1 MTENFEFEISRP
13 SAMYQ
18 QIANFFESEIS
29 SGNLKEND
37 RLPSTTILA
46 KKFKVNQETIQQSM
60 KLLTQRGLIE
70 RTPGRGTFIR
80 AGLAQ
85 KRVGIIFGSE
95 IFTRQRL
102 MFHAVFL
109 EKLIEYICEDNW
121 SYELY
126 PTSDLARYD
135 RAFHDLKHAVF
146 DNELR
151 AVIEFCSNDLVTDYL
166 NKECNVPVSGA
177 PVELDYQ
184 YMLDTGLAYLRKQG
198 GKNIVIV
205 RPQSGSY
212 PFENLKFDTYADLNL
227 QLIDLTR
234 EDSHAKVYQQILT
247 FLQTHSEFDSVFVFE
262 DSLYLPALFAIQAA
276 GRQILQDCMLIS
288 HANKDVEL
296 FSPLPLTRLEID
308 PAKIAK
314 QTWQALKAQIAG
326 QKFVSHRHK
335 VAVKAGKTCREK

>member
-1 MTENFEFEISRP
+1 MTEDFQFEISRP

-18 QIANFFESEIS
+18 QIASFFESEIS

-37 RLPSTTILA
+37 RLPSTTSLA

-60 KLLTQRGLIE
+60 KLLMQRGLVE

-95 IFTRQRL
+95 IFTRQRS
-102 MFHAVFL
+102 MFHAIFL
-109 EKLIEYICEDNW
+109 EKLIEIICEDNW

-126 PTSDLARYD
+126 PTSDVARYD

-151 AVIEFCSNDLVTDYL
+151 AVIEFCSNDLVVDYL

-184 YMLDTGLAYLRKQG
+184 YLLDTGLGYLRKQG
-198 GKNIVIV
+198 AKNVLVV

-212 PFENLKFDTYADLNL
+212 PFGDLGLDTYPDLNL
-227 QLIDLTR
+227 QLLDLTR
-234 EDSHAKVYQQILT
+234 EDSHPKIHKQILS
-247 FLQTHSEFDSVFVFE
+247 FLLAHPKIDSVFVFE
-262 DSLYLPALFAIQAA
+262 DSLYLPALFAIQSA
-276 GRQILQDCMLIS
+276 GRKVPEDCMLIT

-296 FSPLPLTRLEID
+296 FAPLPLTRLEVD
-308 PAKIAK
+308 PAKIAR
-314 QTWQALKAQIAG
+314 QNWLELKAQLAG
-326 QKFVSHRHK
+326 QKFVAHRHK